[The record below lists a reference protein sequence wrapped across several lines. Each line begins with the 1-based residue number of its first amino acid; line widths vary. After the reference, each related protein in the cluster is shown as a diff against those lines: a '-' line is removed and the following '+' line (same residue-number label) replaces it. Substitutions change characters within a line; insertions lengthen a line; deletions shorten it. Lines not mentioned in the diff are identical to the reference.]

1 MIIER
6 DIIQGSP
13 EWMQLRCGS
22 PGASSIDKIIT
33 STGKPSASRE
43 KYLYQMAGEKI
54 TGKKEESFSSAAMA
68 RGTELEPKARQFFQI
83 MTGLQVEE
91 VGLIYPNELR
101 QYHISPDG
109 LVIGHNKGLE
119 IKCPLLSTAVE
130 YLAKGTLPTTYK
142 CQVQAS
148 MMATGYES
156 WFFLSYYPGL
166 KPLIIEVERD
176 VKLIALM
183 QSAMEEFIFDLNE
196 LVKKLS

>member
-1 MIIER
+1 MIVLR
-6 DIIQGSP
+6 DIVQGTP

-33 STGKPSASRE
+33 STGKISASRE

-54 TGKKEESFSSAAMA
+54 TGAKDESFSSGAMA
-68 RGTELEPKARQFFQI
+68 RGTEMEPKARQFFQI

-91 VGLIYPNELR
+91 VGLVYPNELR
-101 QYHISPDG
+101 QWHISPDG
-109 LVIGHNKGLE
+109 IIIGQNKGLE
-119 IKCPLLSTAVE
+119 IKCPLITTAVE
-130 YLAKGTLPTTYK
+130 YLLKGALPTVYK

-148 MMATGYES
+148 MLCTGYES
-156 WFFLSYYPGL
+156 WFFMSYYPGL

-176 VKLIALM
+176 EKLIALM
-183 QSAMEEFIFDLNE
+183 KEAMEEFIFDLNE